1 VVPTSS
7 ENVTRPTRVL
17 PLSIS
22 NLETSRDRNDFIR
35 LKFVVPILPDTSITK
50 MMSAG
55 QSIGGGG
62 DVDSGGDGGVDS
74 GDGPTTPFNV
84 NSALLIVFDLW
95 QWSYNTV

>member
-1 VVPTSS
+1 
-7 ENVTRPTRVL
+7 
-17 PLSIS
+17 
-22 NLETSRDRNDFIR
+22 
-35 LKFVVPILPDTSITK
+35 